1 MNKVLSLMGFAAK
14 SRNLLTGYNTCS
26 LQIQK
31 NKIKVI
37 ILAEDLAD
45 NSKEKMVGLCKREG
59 VKFYEFS
66 TMEEL
71 SHITGKSNSG
81 IFGITDEGFGAAISK
96 EIDSIQS
103 TKEAE

>member
-26 LQIQK
+26 LQIK
-31 NKIKVI
+31 KINLI
-37 ILAEDLAD
+37 ILAIDLAD
-45 NSKEKMVGLCKREG
+45 NSKEKMKKLCKNENVRCI
-59 VKFYEFS
+59 EFS
-66 TMEEL
+66 TMDEL

-81 IFGITDEGFGAAISK
+81 IFGITDAGFGAAIEK

-103 TKEAE
+103 VKEAE

>member
-1 MNKVLSLMGFAAK
+1 MGFAAK
-14 SRNLLTGYNTCS
+14 SRNLLSGYNTCS

-31 NKIKVI
+31 KKIKLI

-45 NSKEKMVGLCKREG
+45 NSKEKMIGLCKKEG
-59 VKFYEFS
+59 IKYYEFS

-81 IFGITDEGFGAAISK
+81 IFGITDAGFGKAIEK

-103 TKEAE
+103 AKEAE